1 MTQAI
6 TKKQLTAWGKI
17 AAWAI
22 GVIFTICGAVWGTAL
37 VMAAKETRIDKIEET
52 SKATAVWVQ
61 EAEKEKKTW
70 GITVP
75 GLKEEVIGLRTDVKA
90 LSVEVNKLT
99 TAIVV
104 REKLS
109 EQFWTVDW
117 PELTRR
123 VGKLEEK

>member
-6 TKKQLTAWGKI
+6 TKKQLTAWSKI
-17 AAWAI
+17 AAWAV

-52 SKATAVWVQ
+52 AKASAVWVQ
-61 EAEKEKKTW
+61 EADKEKQSW

-75 GLKEEVIGLRTDVKA
+75 GLKEEVSGLRQDVKA
-90 LSVEVNKLT
+90 LTVEVGKLT
-99 TAIVV
+99 TAITV

-109 EQFWTVDW
+109 ERFWSVDW
-117 PELTRR
+117 PGITRR
-123 VGKLEEK
+123 VEKLEEK